1 MSSASFWGSIMPIFP
16 RVVCAVAPLALVVLL
31 GAGEAQAQRGLDRL
45 EGRSRD
51 AADMCLQRADELV
64 RDRERGRGGAE
75 IAQVVRADE
84 DDDKVELEAYLNV
97 YARDNDRREAFLTCT
112 VDFEGENRITDFDED
127 GLLRSINY
135 YRDRSDDRNRDRP
148 RRRDGDEG
156 NNARAAC
163 RELFEEQGY
172 RVSDVRD
179 RDRNG
184 DQVRLEMRVERNN
197 GRRFD
202 AVCLYNR
209 NRDEARFA
217 ELRPVDR
224 GNRR

>member
-1 MSSASFWGSIMPIFP
+1 MSILP
-16 RVVCAVAPLALVVLL
+16 RLAGAVAPLAMLVLL
-31 GAGEAQAQRGLDRL
+31 GAGEAQAQRGLERL
-45 EGRSRD
+45 EGRQRD

-84 DDDKVELEAYLNV
+84 DDDKVELEVYLNV
-97 YARDNDRREAFLTCT
+97 YARNNDRREAFLTCT

-135 YRDRSDDRNRDRP
+135 YRDRDDSNRDRRRRNRD
-148 RRRDGDEG
+148 GDQRE
-156 NNARAAC
+156 NARSAC

-172 RVSDVRD
+172 RVENVTD
-179 RDRNG
+179 RDRN
-184 DQVRLEMRVERNN
+184 DEQVRLEMRVERNN

-202 AVCLYNR
+202 AVCLYDR

-217 ELRPVDR
+217 ELRPV
-224 GNRR
+224 NRR

>member
-1 MSSASFWGSIMPIFP
+1 MSILP
-16 RVVCAVAPLALVVLL
+16 RLAGAVAPLAMLVLL
-31 GAGEAQAQRGLDRL
+31 GAGEAQAQRGLERL
-45 EGRSRD
+45 EGRQRD

-135 YRDRSDDRNRDRP
+135 YRDRDDSNRDR
-148 RRRDGDEG
+148 RRRSKDGDQRE
-156 NNARAAC
+156 NARSAC

-172 RVSDVRD
+172 RVENVTD
-179 RDRNG
+179 RDRN
-184 DQVRLEMRVERNN
+184 DEQVRLEMRVERNN

-202 AVCLYNR
+202 AVCLYDR

-217 ELRPVDR
+217 ELRPV
-224 GNRR
+224 NRR

>member
-1 MSSASFWGSIMPIFP
+1 MSILP
-16 RVVCAVAPLALVVLL
+16 RLAGAVAPLAMLVLL
-31 GAGEAQAQRGLDRL
+31 GAGEAQAQRGLERL
-45 EGRSRD
+45 EGRQRD

-135 YRDRSDDRNRDRP
+135 YRDRDDSNRDRRRRNRD
-148 RRRDGDEG
+148 GDQRE
-156 NNARAAC
+156 NARSAC

-172 RVSDVRD
+172 RVENVTD
-179 RDRNG
+179 RDRN
-184 DQVRLEMRVERNN
+184 DEQVRLEMRVERNN

-217 ELRPVDR
+217 ELRPV
-224 GNRR
+224 NRR

>member
-1 MSSASFWGSIMPIFP
+1 MPIFP
-16 RVVCAVAPLALVVLL
+16 RFACAVAPLALVVLL

-135 YRDRSDDRNRDRP
+135 YRDRSDGGNRDR
-148 RRRDGDEG
+148 RRRNNDGDQRE
-156 NNARAAC
+156 NARSAC
-163 RELFEEQGY
+163 RELFEDQGY
-172 RVSDVRD
+172 RIENISD

-184 DQVRLEMRVERNN
+184 DNVRLEMRVERRN

-202 AVCLYNR
+202 AVCLYDR

-217 ELRPVDR
+217 ELRPA
-224 GNRR
+224 GNNRR

>member
-1 MSSASFWGSIMPIFP
+1 MNIFP
-16 RVVCAVAPLALVVLL
+16 RVAGLAAPLALLALL
-31 GAGEAQAQRGLDRL
+31 GAGEAQAQRGLERL
-45 EGRSRD
+45 EGRERE
-51 AADMCLQRADELV
+51 AAEMCLERADELV

-135 YRDRSDDRNRDRP
+135 YRDRDDRDGRNRDRP
-148 RRRDGDEG
+148 RRNRDGDQG

-163 RELFEEQGY
+163 RELFEDQGY
-172 RVSDVRD
+172 RIENITD
-179 RDRNG
+179 RDRN
-184 DQVRLEMRVERNN
+184 DNNVRLEMRVERRN

-202 AVCLYNR
+202 AVCLYDR

-217 ELRPVDR
+217 ELRPA

>member
-1 MSSASFWGSIMPIFP
+1 MPIFP
-16 RVVCAVAPLALVVLL
+16 RFACAVAPLALVVLL

-135 YRDRSDDRNRDRP
+135 YRDRSDGGNRDR
-148 RRRDGDEG
+148 RRRNNDGDQRE
-156 NNARAAC
+156 NARSAC
-163 RELFEEQGY
+163 RELFEDQGY
-172 RVSDVRD
+172 RIENISD
-179 RDRNG
+179 RDRN
-184 DQVRLEMRVERNN
+184 DNNVRLEMRVQRRN
-197 GRRFD
+197 GRNFD
-202 AVCLYNR
+202 AVCLYDR

-217 ELRPVDR
+217 ELRPA
-224 GNRR
+224 GNNRR

>member
-1 MSSASFWGSIMPIFP
+1 MSILP
-16 RVVCAVAPLALVVLL
+16 RVAGAVAPLAMLVLL

-45 EGRSRD
+45 EGRPRD

-135 YRDRSDDRNRDRP
+135 YRDRDDNNRDR
-148 RRRDGDEG
+148 RRRDSDGDQRE
-156 NNARAAC
+156 NARSAC
-163 RELFEEQGY
+163 RELFETRATASRTSRIATGTTTTCGS
-172 RVSDVRD
+172 RCGWSGGTAAASTRSASTTATAT
-179 RDRNG
+179 RPASPSCA
-184 DQVRLEMRVERNN
+184 
-197 GRRFD
+197 GRQ
-202 AVCLYNR
+202 
-209 NRDEARFA
+209 
-217 ELRPVDR
+217 
-224 GNRR
+224 